1 MYANHT
7 PIRPAAVRLRV
18 GCPSGR
24 MRVEA
29 GESLSDC
36 RLTSVRGRPCAIGY
50 VGRPSVA
57 GWRMAWRAWA
67 SHPVGWH
74 VGKKKAGHH
83 RWHPAL
89 SYRKAYRRLFISC
102 SAFLFVTLLRW
113 HSRRNSFVPS
123 SFRGYFLLAGG
134 SFTLRTSLLIPS

>member
-67 SHPVGWH
+67 SHPVGWR
-74 VGKKKAGHH
+74 VDKKKAGYH

-89 SYRKAYRRLFISC
+89 WLSEGVEEALDLLQCLLVYHSPSLALAKERFC
-102 SAFLFVTLLRW
+102 TL
-113 HSRRNSFVPS
+113 
-123 SFRGYFLLAGG
+123 
-134 SFTLRTSLLIPS
+134 II